1 MFTTSMPAAL
11 HNRPPL
17 NHPPNPV
24 IPGLTRNPFLPL
36 PLLPPFTIAPR
47 PNHPPNVV
55 IPPPPVIPDS
65 IRNPCSTSPSSFQ
78 SPPPTRATSNP
89 NTLSFRARPGI
100 HFYPFH
106 PDCPFQS
113 PPPNHP
119 LCHSRP
125 PIVIPGLTRNPF
137 LSLPSPPPSA
147 ILPAANFARIVIP
160 GLTRNP
166 FLPRP
171 CPPPF
176 TIAPRPNHP
185 PNVVIPAP
193 PCHSGLDPES
203 IFAPSIVTALY
214 AYPRRCTHQTVS
226 FLRKQESI
234 FAPSNH
240 SAFSEI

>member
-55 IPPPPVIPDS
+55 IPPPCHSGLDPESMFYVSIVLPVTTAHARHQQPEHPVIPGS
-65 IRNPCSTSPSSFQ
+65 
-78 SPPPTRATSNP
+78 
-89 NTLSFRARPGI
+89 
-100 HFYPFH
+100 
-106 PDCPFQS
+106 
-113 PPPNHP
+113 
-119 LCHSRP
+119 
-125 PIVIPGLTRNPF
+125 
-137 LSLPSPPPSA
+137 
-147 ILPAANFARIVIP
+147 
-160 GLTRNP
+160 TRNP
-166 FLPRP
+166 FLPLPSRLP
-171 CPPPF
+171 FPISTAQSSPVSFPPPHCHSGLDPESIF
-176 TIAPRPNHP
+176 IPS
-185 PNVVIPAP
+185 IPAVLSNLP
-193 PCHSGLDPES
+193 RRQRCANCHSGLDPES